1 MACLVSSLSL
11 DFPSLSGCHV
21 LFLLAMLCAPH
32 DDLHAGPTLPP
43 TQVLKAVEGMEL
55 KRSKDEATAT
65 QP

>member
-1 MACLVSSLSL
+1 MACLVSSL

-32 DDLHAGPTLPP
+32 AAPP
-43 TQVLKAVEGMEL
+43 MQVLKAVEGMEL